1 MGRSFRAGRIYDPT
15 RTPLVQ
21 KKVICFKV
29 RGGVARWR
37 VFDKSVSCH
46 PTESIY
52 PASWMKRRNNVRCAS
67 EFNTIKDPSPLCCGS
82 SSWLLAYF
90 ACNLLLTIYN
100 KLVLAG
106 DFPFPYTLTA
116 IHCLFATI
124 GSWACLRS
132 GGFTQARLSRRESII
147 IGLFSAIFTVNIL
160 VSNVSLYLSFFP
172 EFV

>member
-1 MGRSFRAGRIYDPT
+1 MFGVLPSSTPSKTPRSFAVG
-15 RTPLVQ
+15 PL
-21 KKVICFKV
+21 
-29 RGGVARWR
+29 
-37 VFDKSVSCH
+37 
-46 PTESIY
+46 
-52 PASWMKRRNNVRCAS
+52 
-67 EFNTIKDPSPLCCGS
+67 
-82 SSWLLAYF
+82 SWLLAYF

-124 GSWACLRS
+124 GSWGCLWS

-147 IGLFSAIFTVNIL
+147 IVLFSAIFTVNIL
-160 VSNVSLYLSFFP
+160 VSNVSLYLSFFL